1 MAPYNLTDPRPSPY
15 PGMAQRR
22 VALGITQRQLA
33 ATCHV
38 SVGYIH
44 HLEAGTYTPTI
55 RIASAIAS
63 ALDVSLDTVAQ
74 WFTKETQTS

>member
-1 MAPYNLTDPRPSPY
+1 MSLYKRTDPRPSPY

-22 VALGITQRQLA
+22 VSLGITQRQLA
-33 ATCHV
+33 ATCNI
-38 SVGYIH
+38 SVGYVH
-44 HLEAGTYTPTI
+44 HLEAGTYIPSI

-74 WFTKETQTS
+74 WFAKETQTP